1 MSKTRFTLRQLEA
14 FVTVAQALSFTD
26 AADQM
31 ALTASAVSQLVGEL
45 EDSCGFKLFDR
56 STRKVSVSSA
66 GREFLAFANS
76 VLTHTAMAQ
85 IAANDVRHRAAGI
98 VRIAAPMVVASVLLP
113 KAIKAY
119 SEQRPKVKVQIRDV
133 PVDKL
138 VDTVIVGDVDLALG
152 PDRAVGDDV
161 LRQPLFESAWV
172 LWCSPQHA
180 LAKKRAVTWEHL
192 RSIALVAAGRDHERS
207 VPQMAHTLPGHERV
221 TPVEIVDN
229 VSTALGL
236 AAVNL
241 TATLAP
247 AYIEPMAKPM
257 GLVMKRIS
265 QPEVLRHICLYQSTQ
280 RANSPAA
287 QGFADFLSDYF
298 RT

>member
-1 MSKTRFTLRQLEA
+1 MLKARFTLRQLEA

-26 AADQM
+26 AANQM
-31 ALTASAVSQLVGEL
+31 ALTSSAVSQLVGEL
-45 EDSCGFKLFDR
+45 EESCGFKLFDR
-56 STRKVSVSSA
+56 NTRRVRLSSS

-76 VLTHTAMAQ
+76 VLTHTAIAQ
-85 IAANDVRHRAAGI
+85 GAANDVRNRAAGI

-119 SEQRPKVKVQIRDV
+119 AQHRPKVKVQIRDV

-138 VDTVIVGDVDLALG
+138 VDAVMVGDVDLALG
-152 PDRAVGDDV
+152 PDRAVDEDI

-172 LWCSPQHA
+172 LWCSPQHP
-180 LAKKRAVTWEHL
+180 LARKRVVSWEHL

-207 VPQMAHTLPGHERV
+207 VPQMAQNLPGDERV
-221 TPVEIVDN
+221 TPIEIVEN

-241 TATLAP
+241 AATLTP
-247 AYIEPMAKPM
+247 AYVEAMATPL
-257 GLVMKRIS
+257 GLVKKRIT
-265 QPEVLRHICLYQSTQ
+265 QPEVMRYLCLYQST
-280 RANSPAA
+280 RRMSSPAA
-287 QGFADFLSDYF
+287 QGFAEFLNDYF
-298 RT
+298 GK